1 VTTRAVIAFRI
12 RKGCEQRA
20 RELFSIQNSEVS
32 TRMGLRSNGV
42 YIKDNLVVRII
53 EHDLTEEELAGRL
66 AAGHQQLKKFEELLN
81 EVLELPRDL
90 MTVDGVQEYQ
100 AVVTMDEIFC
110 WQLGDESPQVK
121 AAHP

>member
-1 VTTRAVIAFRI
+1 MTTRAVIAFRI

-53 EHDLTEEELAGRL
+53 EHDLTPEELADRL
-66 AAGHQQLKKFEELLN
+66 AAGHQQLKKFEEQLN

-100 AVVTMDEIFC
+100 TVVTMDEIFS
-110 WQLGDESPQVK
+110 WQLGDEPPQVK